1 MNLLDS
7 LAPPHQAWRCIVQL
21 LNEASDPLIGAAVL
35 QLIEQFEAHEVEVA
49 EAVEVGDAVQVD
61 VAKPPPRLLAAA
73 PPTARGP
80 KWPHLDECAG
90 GQLVK

>member
-35 QLIEQFEAHEVEVA
+35 QLIEQFEAHKVEVA
-49 EAVEVGDAVQVD
+49 EAVEVGDADARIYHGCSADFTLHDEIGILGD
-61 VAKPPPRLLAAA
+61 VKYSHR
-73 PPTARGP
+73 
-80 KWPHLDECAG
+80 
-90 GQLVK
+90 